1 MSVSSS
7 SDEGGARGRSSSSS
21 SSSSSSTSSED
32 DGPSF
37 GEQLVRKKIA
47 THKDPR
53 TFQINDA
60 SKSKKRSNKNRPTE
74 MSSKRQVSRFRQV
87 LEVGSSAKR
96 RDPRST
102 LLSGTYIVGHWDTA
116 YSFLKDYKKDEIE
129 KLKKRIKK
137 CKKHE
142 IHLKDQLV
150 KQMNKLKNELV
161 NKEKFDKRKQL
172 EKNIR
177 KREREQIASGKKP
190 YFMKKSMLRREE
202 LKQKYDE
209 LEKKGQLNKYMS
221 KRRKKNSSKD
231 KKALPWVD
239 VD

>member
-21 SSSSSSTSSED
+21 SSSSTSSSED

-96 RDPRST
+96 RDPRFDA
-102 LLSGTYIVGHWDTA
+102 LSGTYNAGHWDTA

>member
-1 MSVSSS
+1 M
-7 SDEGGARGRSSSSS
+7 
-21 SSSSSSTSSED
+21 
-32 DGPSF
+32 
-37 GEQLVRKKIA
+37 
-47 THKDPR
+47 
-53 TFQINDA
+53 
-60 SKSKKRSNKNRPTE
+60 
-74 MSSKRQVSRFRQV
+74 
-87 LEVGSSAKR
+87 
-96 RDPRST
+96 
-102 LLSGTYIVGHWDTA
+102 
-116 YSFLKDYKKDEIE
+116 
-129 KLKKRIKK
+129 
-137 CKKHE
+137 
-142 IHLKDQLV
+142 